1 MSEFVYK
8 LHLFLKTSVLI
19 AVFYVGEVKVK
30 FVASVFRFYSLFNAI
45 VNIPFLSLLPFQ
57 ARTSALPYFQA
68 MY

>member
-19 AVFYVGEVKVK
+19 AVFYVGEVKFK
-30 FVASVFRFYSLFNAI
+30 FVASVLFYSLFNAI